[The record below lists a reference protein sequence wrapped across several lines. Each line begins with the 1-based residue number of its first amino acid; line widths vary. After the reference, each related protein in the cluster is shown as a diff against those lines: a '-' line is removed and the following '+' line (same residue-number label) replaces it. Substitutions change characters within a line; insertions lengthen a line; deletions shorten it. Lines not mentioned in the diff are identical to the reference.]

1 MIIWGLS
8 SSDISFNCDLIWFNQ
23 PAYRVINLITSLIDE
38 YYDVYFTI
46 DQFSKFLWTFLICNS
61 NFNYQPCVSNSDSFF
76 CNCCGSFTFIYSKFC
91 SVNSTTIVG
100 VNTYLSQTHTTLAS
114 HFCLCEMISVV
125 YLIKCSSLTNSVSVS
140 WSDYL
145 SDICACTMNVSYA
158 LTNICSA
165 EAQCYS
171 VASVWTL

>member
-1 MIIWGLS
+1 M
-8 SSDISFNCDLIWFNQ
+8 
-23 PAYRVINLITSLIDE
+23 
-38 YYDVYFTI
+38 VYFTTER
-46 DQFSKFLWTFLICNS
+46 FSKFLRTFLICNS

-125 YLIKCSSLTNSVSVS
+125 FIWSNAVLSQTPSLSHDLIISLISVHALWMCRKPLQTFAVQKHSVTV
-140 WSDYL
+140 WHQYEHYKYTCCIQNQIL
-145 SDICACTMNVSYA
+145 HYVIVFKKQCTKQVEC
-158 LTNICSA
+158 T
-165 EAQCYS
+165 
-171 VASVWTL
+171 